1 MYIYSFT
8 FIKYYSYS
16 LYFLSFHFIGN
27 RIRNSTLIFI
37 HSARAT
43 IEKYVGHVF
52 FAVSIIIIIII
63 FYLPSAVFIAL
74 TLLGPSKWLSQ
85 IIEIKNNRLRIPTG
99 QRQTSW
105 AIYKRGQGFELGTTV
120 NKSSQRSEW
129 DLNSGPPNCKS
140 SALTTRLS
148 CLLLCNLSR
157 QITRFHKG

>member
-27 RIRNSTLIFI
+27 RIRNSTLTFI
-37 HSARAT
+37 DSARAT

-52 FAVSIIIIIII
+52 SLMF
-63 FYLPSAVFIAL
+63 L
-74 TLLGPSKWLSQ
+74 
-85 IIEIKNNRLRIPTG
+85 IEIKNNRLRIPTG

-105 AIYKRGQGFELGTTV
+105 AIYKRGQGFKLGTTV
-120 NKSSQRSEW
+120 NKSSQRSER

-157 QITRFHKG
+157 QITRFDKG